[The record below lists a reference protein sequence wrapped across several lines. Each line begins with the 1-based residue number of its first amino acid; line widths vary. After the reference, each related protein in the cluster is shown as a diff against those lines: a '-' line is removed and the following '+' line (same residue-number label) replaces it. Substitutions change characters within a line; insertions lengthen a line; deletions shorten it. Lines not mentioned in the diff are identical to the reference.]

1 MTSNYLIIFKNYTCV
16 LIWNDVKVILHV
28 LTLYMYVFPYSNIYY
43 SQSFDLFFVSFLLL
57 FFLSPNIKNWNIFL
71 LCLFDIFFFQIFSL
85 KWLFKVKLPIMVNWL
100 FPFCVYIAVVFF
112 YLLQGCFLR
121 WWRLV
126 FFITHQLIHSSL

>member
-43 SQSFDLFFVSFLLL
+43 SQSFDLFFVSFLFVRLPIL
-57 FFLSPNIKNWNIFL
+57 KTETFFALSFWH
-71 LCLFDIFFFQIFSL
+71 FFFQIFSL

-100 FPFCVYIAVVFF
+100 FPFCVYFAVVFF